1 MRSYFLRGF
10 QKTAVFVGAALLV
23 LLPFL
28 PTPTHAQQSKTYSF
42 TPTHAKN
49 YTTTGNVSFTGA
61 SAATGWYSPDWKY
74 RQKITIN
81 KDNIGE
87 ELTDFPVL
95 VRLNKSITDAMRDD
109 RYDLVV
115 TASDGTTKL
124 AHEREDATN
133 IWVKVPKLTPTE
145 DTVLYLYY
153 GNLNVVTDQANP
165 AQVWTNG
172 YAGVWHLNGNP
183 ADAIRNSA
191 QVDHAGATFGNPNA
205 NDMLKDG
212 QVGKAYDFV
221 GPDKGINA
229 GGAGELNSIFSDG
242 GTVSLWLNPRGT
254 GTNSFGR
261 IIDQYG
267 SGIIFA
273 LRSQSGD
280 FLNVALDRSFSDGLS
295 AWNTSSTDSSYPV
308 PLNKWSYVTL
318 AYNENSPTNNPSLY
332 VNGSQSPIS
341 AWALGAGT
349 PYVET
354 DRNLYIGNNS
364 TAIRAF
370 NGLMDNLHIATVIRS
385 TTWIKAEY
393 ANQCD
398 CEDFL
403 TISDTVESQT
413 PSSSLSGETAST
425 IELKSDRP
433 LSFSFLQSFTANAGG
448 VTPTF
453 QLSNDAGTS
462 WLFYTKTGW
471 KGANSKNPTHRSSGS
486 DISAHLDTF
495 PVGEGKLLWKAYLPS
510 GTTLDQ
516 IQVGYTSIPSDS
528 PSGRES
534 TSLTDSFF
542 PTTVQALNGLF
553 KLAYDREPT
562 FVDWTF
568 WATRML
574 QENKPLDAWLGAMEW
589 AARHN

>member
-1 MRSYFLRGF
+1 VSSLDIPA
-10 QKTAVFVGAALLV
+10 QEEGARMDGSL
-23 LLPFL
+23 
-28 PTPTHAQQSKTYSF
+28 
-42 TPTHAKN
+42 
-49 YTTTGNVSFTGA
+49 
-61 SAATGWYSPDWKY
+61 
-74 RQKITIN
+74 
-81 KDNIGE
+81 
-87 ELTDFPVL
+87 
-95 VRLNKSITDAMRDD
+95 ITDAMRDD

-280 FLNVALDRSFSDGLS
+280 FLNVARNFF
-295 AWNTSSTDSSYPV
+295 NC
-308 PLNKWSYVTL
+308 L
-318 AYNENSPTNNPSLY
+318 ALAHF
-332 VNGSQSPIS
+332 VFI
-341 AWALGAGT
+341 LL
-349 PYVET
+349 ET
-354 DRNLYIGNNS
+354 I
-364 TAIRAF
+364 F
-370 NGLMDNLHIATVIRS
+370 PF
-385 TTWIKAEY
+385 
-393 ANQCD
+393 
-398 CEDFL
+398 FL
-403 TISDTVESQT
+403 TSQT
-413 PSSSLSGETAST
+413 
-425 IELKSDRP
+425 
-433 LSFSFLQSFTANAGG
+433 
-448 VTPTF
+448 
-453 QLSNDAGTS
+453 
-462 WLFYTKTGW
+462 
-471 KGANSKNPTHRSSGS
+471 KG
-486 DISAHLDTF
+486 
-495 PVGEGKLLWKAYLPS
+495 
-510 GTTLDQ
+510 
-516 IQVGYTSIPSDS
+516 
-528 PSGRES
+528 
-534 TSLTDSFF
+534 
-542 PTTVQALNGLF
+542 
-553 KLAYDREPT
+553 
-562 FVDWTF
+562 
-568 WATRML
+568 
-574 QENKPLDAWLGAMEW
+574 
-589 AARHN
+589 